1 MESVALLF
9 LQAMLVGLAIAA
21 PVGPIGLLVIQRT
34 LTHGVPI
41 GLATGLGAAVADAAY
56 GAIGAFSVNGVIQRL
71 DAAREPLALFGSVFL
86 MWLAWR
92 TWRSPPAPVAGA
104 APAGRGWWPSFGSTV
119 MLTLANPATIL
130 SFVAVFGSLAGG
142 GALARPE
149 LLVLG
154 VLAGSALWWLLLSA
168 AVGRV
173 RNRFDDRARR
183 WVNRVSALL
192 LAGFAVWQWTLLL
205 AGSP

>member
-34 LTHGVPI
+34 LNHGVPI

-92 TWRSPPAPVAGA
+92 TWRSPPAPAAGA

-154 VLAGSALWWLLLSA
+154 VLTGSALWWLLLSA

-173 RNRFDDRARR
+173 RTRFDDRARR
-183 WVNRVSALL
+183 WVNRLSALL